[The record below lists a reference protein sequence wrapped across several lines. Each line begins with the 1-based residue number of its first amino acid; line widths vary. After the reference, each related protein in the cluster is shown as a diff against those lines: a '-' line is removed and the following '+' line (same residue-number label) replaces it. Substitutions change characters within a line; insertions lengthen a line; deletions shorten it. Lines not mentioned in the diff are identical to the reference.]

1 MTLKKIKHKKMSYL
15 NINKNPN
22 FKNSRNSS
30 GKSFFKRR
38 KNIKYKS

>member
-22 FKNSRNSS
+22 FKTQEIHQETV
-30 GKSFFKRR
+30 FF
-38 KNIKYKS
+38 